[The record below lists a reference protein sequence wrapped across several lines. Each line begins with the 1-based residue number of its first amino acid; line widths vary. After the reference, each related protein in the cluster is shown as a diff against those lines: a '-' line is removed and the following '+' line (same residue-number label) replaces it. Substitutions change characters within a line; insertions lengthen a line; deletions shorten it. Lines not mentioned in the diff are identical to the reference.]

1 MQQSPRTNKIGR
13 VGEFFVAYVLE
24 RHGVECHHVD
34 RFGMD
39 LWCRLP
45 DGRLVTVEVKT
56 ATGAR
61 GRGAHLPN
69 YFFSTNSRN
78 ADWYALVALDIER
91 VLFVPMHEVTAASL
105 RIKPYDFTEERCVE
119 SVERFLGK
127 KTPAEAGAREENNS
141 REKTVLDKVS

>member
-1 MQQSPRTNKIGR
+1 MQQSTRTTKIGR

-45 DGRLVTVEVKT
+45 DERLVTVEVKT
-56 ATGAR
+56 CTGTRRSGPRRPAY
-61 GRGAHLPN
+61 L
-69 YFFSTNSRN
+69 FTTNSRT
-78 ADWYALVALDIER
+78 ADWYAFVALDIER
-91 VLFVPMHEVTAASL
+91 VLFVPMHEVTAMTM
-105 RIKPYDFTEERCVE
+105 RIKPHNFTAEHCVE

-141 REKTVLDKVS
+141 REKTVLAKVS

>member
-1 MQQSPRTNKIGR
+1 MQQSPRTSKIGR

-24 RHGVECHHVD
+24 RQGVECHHVD

-45 DGRLVTVEVKT
+45 DHRLVTVEVKT
-56 ATGAR
+56 CTSPR
-61 GRGAHLPN
+61 RRGAHLPN
-69 YFFSTNSRN
+69 YYFSTNTRT
-78 ADWYALVALDIER
+78 ADWYALVALDIEQ
-91 VLFVPMHEVTAASL
+91 VLFIPMHEIRATTL
-105 RIKPYDFTEERCVE
+105 RIKPYDFTAERCVE

-141 REKTVLDKVS
+141 REKAALPKVS

>member
-1 MQQSPRTNKIGR
+1 MQQSPRTSKIGR

-45 DGRLVTVEVKT
+45 DERLVTVEVKT
-56 ATGAR
+56 CTSPR
-61 GRGAHLPN
+61 IRGAHLPN
-69 YFFSTNSRN
+69 YYFSTNSRN

-91 VLFVPMHEVTAASL
+91 VVFIPMHKIAAKSL
-105 RIKPYDFTEERCVE
+105 RIKPRDFTAERCVE
-119 SVERFLGK
+119 SVEHFLGK

-141 REKTVLDKVS
+141 REKAVLAKVS

>member
-1 MQQSPRTNKIGR
+1 MQSTRTNKIGR

-45 DGRLVTVEVKT
+45 NEQLVTIEVKT
-56 ATGAR
+56 CTNSHRR
-61 GRGAHLPN
+61 GNRRPAYL
-69 YFFSTNSRN
+69 FTTNSRT
-78 ADWYALVALDIER
+78 ADWYAFVALDIER
-91 VLFVPMHEVTAASL
+91 VLFVPMHEVTAMTL
-105 RIKPYDFTEERCVE
+105 RIKPHNFTAEGCVE

-141 REKTVLDKVS
+141 REKTVLAKVS

>member
-1 MQQSPRTNKIGR
+1 MTYRTTKIGR

-45 DGRLVTVEVKT
+45 DERLVTVEVKT
-56 ATGAR
+56 CTGTRRSGPRRPAY
-61 GRGAHLPN
+61 L
-69 YFFSTNSRN
+69 FTTNSRT
-78 ADWYALVALDIER
+78 ADWYAFVALDIER
-91 VLFVPMHEVTAASL
+91 VLFVPMHEVTAMTL
-105 RIKPYDFTEERCVE
+105 RIKPHNFTAEGCVE

-127 KTPAEAGAREENNS
+127 KDPRRSGGKRGEQQSGEDCPS
-141 REKTVLDKVS
+141 

>member
-1 MQQSPRTNKIGR
+1 VQSTRTNKIGR

-45 DGRLVTVEVKT
+45 DGRLVTIEVKT
-56 ATGAR
+56 CTGTRRSGPRRPAY
-61 GRGAHLPN
+61 L
-69 YFFSTNSRN
+69 FTTNSRT
-78 ADWYALVALDIER
+78 ADWYAFVALDIER
-91 VLFVPMHEVTAASL
+91 VLFVPMHEVTAMTL
-105 RIKPYDFTEERCVE
+105 RIKPHNFTAEGCVE

-141 REKTVLDKVS
+141 REKTVLAKVS

>member
-45 DGRLVTVEVKT
+45 NERLVTVEVKT
-56 ATGAR
+56 STGAR
-61 GRGAHLPN
+61 RRGGHRPA

-78 ADWYALVALDIER
+78 ADWYAFVALDIER
-91 VLFVPMHEVTAASL
+91 VLFVPMNEVTAVTL
-105 RIKPYDFTEERCVE
+105 RFKPHDFIEERCVE
-119 SVERFLGK
+119 SVERFLEK

-141 REKTVLDKVS
+141 REKTVLAKVS

>member
-1 MQQSPRTNKIGR
+1 MQQSPRTSKIGR

-45 DGRLVTVEVKT
+45 NERLVTVEVKT
-56 ATGAR
+56 STGAR
-61 GRGAHLPN
+61 RRGGHRPA

-78 ADWYALVALDIER
+78 ADWYAFVALDIER
-91 VLFVPMHEVTAASL
+91 VLFVPMNEVTAVTL
-105 RIKPYDFTEERCVE
+105 RFKPYDFIEERCVE
-119 SVERFLGK
+119 SVERFLEK

-141 REKTVLDKVS
+141 REKTVLAKVS

>member
-1 MQQSPRTNKIGR
+1 MQSTRTNKIGR

-45 DGRLVTVEVKT
+45 DGRLVTIEVKT
-56 ATGAR
+56 CTGTR
-61 GRGAHLPN
+61 RSGPRRPTYL
-69 YFFSTNSRN
+69 FTTNSRT
-78 ADWYALVALDIER
+78 ADWYAFVALDIER
-91 VLFVPMHEVTAASL
+91 VLFVPMHEVTAMTL
-105 RIKPYDFTEERCVE
+105 RIKPHNFTAEHCVE

-141 REKTVLDKVS
+141 REKTVLAKVS

>member
-45 DGRLVTVEVKT
+45 NEQLVTVEVKT
-56 ATGAR
+56 STGAR
-61 GRGAHLPN
+61 RRGAHLPA

-78 ADWYALVALDIER
+78 ADWYAFVALDIER
-91 VLFVPMHEVTAASL
+91 VLFVPMNEVTAVTL
-105 RIKPYDFTEERCVE
+105 RIKPYDFIEERCVE

-141 REKTVLDKVS
+141 REKTVLAKVS

>member
-1 MQQSPRTNKIGR
+1 MQQSPRTSKIGR

-45 DGRLVTVEVKT
+45 DERLVTVEVKT
-56 ATGAR
+56 CTSPR
-61 GRGAHLPN
+61 IRGAHLPN
-69 YFFSTNSRN
+69 YYFSTNSRN

-91 VLFVPMHEVTAASL
+91 VVFIPMHKIAAKSL
-105 RIKPYDFTEERCVE
+105 RIKPRDFTEERCVE
-119 SVERFLGK
+119 SVEHFLGK

-141 REKTVLDKVS
+141 REKAALAKVS

>member
-1 MQQSPRTNKIGR
+1 MQSTRTNKIGR

-45 DGRLVTVEVKT
+45 DGCLVTVEVKT

-91 VLFVPMHEVTAASL
+91 VLFVPMHEVTAMTL

-127 KTPAEAGAREENNS
+127 KTPAEAGAKEENNS

>member
-1 MQQSPRTNKIGR
+1 MQQSPRTSKIGR

-45 DGRLVTVEVKT
+45 NERLVTVEVKT
-56 ATGAR
+56 STEAR
-61 GRGAHLPN
+61 RRGAHRPTYL
-69 YFFSTNSRN
+69 FTTNSRN
-78 ADWYALVALDIER
+78 ADWYAFVALDIEQ
-91 VLFVPMHEVTAASL
+91 VLFVPMHEVTAMTL
-105 RIKPYDFTEERCVE
+105 RVKPRDFTAERCVE

-141 REKTVLDKVS
+141 REKTVLAKVS